1 MSGLEID
8 SLCWQYGQKEVL
20 KDIRLSV
27 GPGSFCA
34 LLGPNGAGKT
44 TLFAL
49 ATRLFHT
56 RTGRI
61 LIDGIDLGRDPG
73 AALARLGIVFQQS
86 TLDLDLTVAHNLE
99 YFGALHGLSPRE
111 TMRRAGEMLGLMGL
125 ADRLRDPVRT
135 LNGGHRRRLE
145 IARALIH
152 GPSVLLLDEPTVG
165 LDVATRRAITDH
177 VHALCKRLSVSVLWA
192 THLVDEVRDGD
203 QVAVLHRGRIVAQGS
218 AREVAEQA
226 RASDPGATDLV
237 SAFSHLTAADADAGG
252 IAAQ

>member
-1 MSGLEID
+1 MSGLVID
-8 SLCWQYGQKEVL
+8 SLCWRYGQKDAL
-20 KDIRLSV
+20 KDVNLSV
-27 GPGSFCA
+27 GAGSFCA

-49 ATRLFHT
+49 ATRLFHA

-61 LIDGIDLGRDPG
+61 VVDGIKLGRNPG
-73 AALARLGIVFQQS
+73 GALARLGIVFQQP

-99 YFGALHGLSPRE
+99 YFGALHGLAPRD
-111 TMRRAGEMLGLMGL
+111 TMHRAREMLEMLGL
-125 ADRLRDPVRT
+125 ADRLRDPVRS

-177 VHALCKRLSVSVLWA
+177 VHTLCERLGVAVLWA

-203 QVAVLHRGRIVAQGS
+203 QVAVLHRGRIIARGS
-218 AREVAEQA
+218 PREVMAQA
-226 RASDPGATDLV
+226 GQPDLV
-237 SAFSHLTAADADAGG
+237 AAFSRLTTADAVD